1 MCFTIGREF
10 HSCLCFSTESL
21 LSRLF
26 RPSNSDDASHDE
38 ALSSR
43 IAALNM
49 LDLTLDH
56 LGVDTGNSGPDVDRV
71 VSACGESESRLKR
84 LKSISDKG
92 IV

>member
-1 MCFTIGREF
+1 MFSMIGMLHTYDMHDSILNDKR
-10 HSCLCFSTESL
+10 LT
-21 LSRLF
+21 RLF

-56 LGVDTGNSGPDVDRV
+56 LGVETGKNGDDVMRIV
-71 VSACGESESRLKR
+71 EACGESEFTYDIKTDW
-84 LKSISDKG
+84 I
-92 IV
+92 

>member
-1 MCFTIGREF
+1 MNIVVLARVRSLTGEF
-10 HSCLCFSTESL
+10 S
-21 LSRLF
+21 LF

-56 LGVDTGNSGPDVDRV
+56 LGVDVGESGADVDRV
-71 VSACGESESRLKR
+71 VSACGESRWFYLVMPA
-84 LKSISDKG
+84 SDS
-92 IV
+92 